1 MTPLI
6 TTKPLAH
13 SNSTTT
19 TVWQRNP
26 TFPSNNFK
34 TDCSCPFHRIYVFS
48 DTAMLVK
55 ISQNVYSAITN
66 DHVSLSPKQ
75 SQHRVRVVSKEQERD
90 EGGND
95 VIFRVSS
102 YSGTVLVKKEK
113 KSVIAVRGSPYD
125 GSTYHHFCVTIIFTT
140 SLVFFHKRFF
150 ITISLMVETTDPGQ
164 GKFLI
169 NDNTKLNN
177 TFQISS

>member
-1 MTPLI
+1 M
-6 TTKPLAH
+6 
-13 SNSTTT
+13 
-19 TVWQRNP
+19 
-26 TFPSNNFK
+26 
-34 TDCSCPFHRIYVFS
+34 
-48 DTAMLVK
+48 
-55 ISQNVYSAITN
+55 
-66 DHVSLSPKQ
+66 
-75 SQHRVRVVSKEQERD
+75 
-90 EGGND
+90 
-95 VIFRVSS
+95 IFRVSS